1 MTTGFR
7 VRGLEA
13 DTDRISIQSDARA
26 SHLLTRRKFPC
37 LPAKWTTIEMDAGEL
52 VVIKCNRGAA
62 TIEVKHLGGPDG
74 DLVLDDSGRI
84 TRISSGSVVRL
95 RLRPDCAVMVR
106 TASWREP
113 RRRGSLFGPV

>member
-13 DTDRISIQSDARA
+13 DTDRISIQSDERP

-37 LPAKWTTIEMDAGEL
+37 LPAKWTTVEMSTGEL
-52 VVIKCNRGAA
+52 VVIKCNRGNA

-74 DLVLDDSGRI
+74 DLVLDDCGAL
-84 TRISSGSVVRL
+84 TRVAAGSVVRM
-95 RLRPDCAVMVR
+95 RLRENSAVMVR
-106 TASWREP
+106 TAAWERP
-113 RRRGSLFGPV
+113 RRRGVGFGAV